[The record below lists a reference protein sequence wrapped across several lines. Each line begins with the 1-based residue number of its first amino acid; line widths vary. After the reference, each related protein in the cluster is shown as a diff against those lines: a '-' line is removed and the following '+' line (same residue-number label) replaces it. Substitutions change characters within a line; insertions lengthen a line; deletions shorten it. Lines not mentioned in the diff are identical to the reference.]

1 MIEFVDAEVF
11 TPNTHLEQTY
21 LWHPPQN
28 RTWKRPDQDLD
39 KTRKNSIIFIFEL
52 HWKFAVGQIQIF
64 EMSEDFLIVVVRKC
78 RLEHQGG
85 PDVACH
91 PVCNI

>member
-1 MIEFVDAEVF
+1 MD
-11 TPNTHLEQTY
+11 L
-21 LWHPPQN
+21 
-28 RTWKRPDQDLD
+28 DLD
-39 KTRKNSIIFIFEL
+39 KNVRIRALFLFEL
-52 HWKFAVGQIQIF
+52 HWKIAVGQIQIF